1 VREVKR
7 VEALRQRSLLMNV
20 INSSKDRAMFGRNWE
35 ISIRNWIAKHGAIH
49 SHRAVNFLTQD
60 FDYHLPEE
68 RIASRPLA
76 DRAASRMMVV
86 HRDSGTI
93 EHRMFRDFPE
103 YLNAEDLLV
112 LNDTK
117 VIPARL
123 FSNDGKSEL
132 LCLDRSSPT
141 LWRCL
146 VKPGKKMRVGATIQ
160 IAEAIGSVVEVYENG
175 DRLIEWDREIDLN
188 VHGHLAL
195 PHYMNRDDEP
205 SDRDRYQT
213 VFAREEGAI
222 AAPTA
227 GLHFTPELLDKLPHV
242 FLTLHV
248 GVGTFRPVKAERP
261 EDHEM
266 HSENFHVSAA
276 TSGAINHA
284 GRVVAVG
291 TTVTRVLEHLAK
303 SASPGERIPVG
314 DHSGSTDIF
323 IYPPYQLRAIDALL
337 TNFHLPQS
345 TLLML
350 VSAFASRDL
359 ILEAYRQAVEQ
370 EYRFYSYG
378 DCMLIL

>member
-1 VREVKR
+1 MS
-7 VEALRQRSLLMNV
+7 LRTV
-20 INSSKDRAMFGRNWE
+20 
-35 ISIRNWIAKHGAIH
+35 
-49 SHRAVNFLTQD
+49 D

-86 HRDSGTI
+86 HRDTGMI
-93 EHRMFRDFPE
+93 EHRMFRNFPE
-103 YLNAEDLLV
+103 YIRPDDLII

-123 FSNDGKSEL
+123 YSNDGKTEL

-146 VKPGKKMRVGATIQ
+146 VKPGKKMRIGATVQ
-160 IAEAIGSVVEVYENG
+160 VADAIGTVVEVYDNG
-175 DRLIEWDREIDLN
+175 DRLIEWDRELDLHE
-188 VHGHLAL
+188 HGHLAL
-195 PHYMNRDDEP
+195 PHYMNREDEAE
-205 SDRDRYQT
+205 DRDRYQT
-213 VFAREEGAI
+213 VYAKNEGAI

-227 GLHFTPELLDKLPHV
+227 GLHFTPEMLETLPHT

-248 GVGTFRPVKAERP
+248 GVGTFRPVKADRP
-261 EDHEM
+261 EEHDM
-266 HSENFHVSAA
+266 HSENYHVNADTTA
-276 TSGAINHA
+276 AINAA
-284 GRVVAVG
+284 GRVVAIG

-303 SASPGERIPVG
+303 TASPGQRIAAG
-314 DHSGSTDIF
+314 AQSGSTDIF
-323 IYPPYQLRAIDALL
+323 LYPPYQFRAVDALL

-350 VSAFASRDL
+350 VSAMASREL

>member
-1 VREVKR
+1 MS
-7 VEALRQRSLLMNV
+7 LRTV
-20 INSSKDRAMFGRNWE
+20 
-35 ISIRNWIAKHGAIH
+35 
-49 SHRAVNFLTQD
+49 D

-86 HRDSGTI
+86 HRDTGVI
-93 EHRMFRDFPE
+93 EHRMFRNFPE
-103 YLNAEDLLV
+103 DIRPDDLII

-123 FSNDGKSEL
+123 YSNDGKTEL

-146 VKPGKKMRVGATIQ
+146 VKPGKKMRVGATVQ
-160 IAEAIGSVVEVYENG
+160 VADAIGTVVEVYDNG
-175 DRLIEWDREIDLN
+175 DRLIEWDRELDLYE
-188 VHGHLAL
+188 HGHLAL
-195 PHYMNRDDEP
+195 PHYMNREDEDE
-205 SDRDRYQT
+205 DRDRYQT
-213 VFAREEGAI
+213 VYAKNEGAI

-227 GLHFTPELLDKLPHV
+227 GLHFTPELLETLPHT

-248 GVGTFRPVKAERP
+248 GVGTFRPVKADRP
-261 EDHEM
+261 EEHDM
-266 HSENFHVSAA
+266 HSENYHVNADTSAA
-276 TSGAINHA
+276 INAA
-284 GRVVAVG
+284 GRVVAIG

-303 SASPGERIPVG
+303 TAAPGQRIAVG
-314 DHSGSTDIF
+314 TQSGSTDIF
-323 IYPPYQLRAIDALL
+323 LYPPYSFRAVDALL

-350 VSAFASRDL
+350 VSAMASREL

>member
-1 VREVKR
+1 M
-7 VEALRQRSLLMNV
+7 SLTT
-20 INSSKDRAMFGRNWE
+20 K
-35 ISIRNWIAKHGAIH
+35 
-49 SHRAVNFLTQD
+49 D

-68 RIASRPLA
+68 LIASRPLPE
-76 DRAASRMMVV
+76 RSASRMMVID
-86 HRDSGTI
+86 RASGTI
-93 EHRMFRDFPE
+93 EHKMFRDFPD
-103 YLNAEDLLV
+103 YIKLQDLLV

-123 FSNDGKSEL
+123 FSHDGKSEI

-160 IAEAIGSVVEVYENG
+160 IADAIGSVVEVFDNG
-175 DRLIEWDREIDLN
+175 DRLIEWDRELDLHQ
-188 VHGHLAL
+188 HGHLAL
-195 PHYMNRDDEP
+195 PHYMNRNDEADDLQ
-205 SDRDRYQT
+205 RYQT

-227 GLHFTPELLDKLPHV
+227 GLHFTPELLEKLPHC

-266 HSENFHVSAA
+266 HSEKYHISQQSAA
-276 TSGAINHA
+276 AINQA
-284 GRVVAVG
+284 QRVIAIG
-291 TTVTRVLEHLAK
+291 TTVTRVLEHVAR
-303 SASPGERIPVG
+303 SAADGQRIPEEPQ
-314 DHSGSTDIF
+314 HGSTDIF
-323 IYPPYQLRAIDALL
+323 LYPPYQLRAIDALL

-350 VSAFASRDL
+350 VSAFASREL
-359 ILEAYRQAVEQ
+359 ILEAYRQAVAEQ
-370 EYRFYSYG
+370 YRFYSYG

>member
-1 VREVKR
+1 MS
-7 VEALRQRSLLMNV
+7 LRTV
-20 INSSKDRAMFGRNWE
+20 
-35 ISIRNWIAKHGAIH
+35 
-49 SHRAVNFLTQD
+49 D

-86 HRDSGTI
+86 HRSTGVI
-93 EHRMFRDFPE
+93 EHRMFRDFPQ
-103 YLNAEDLLV
+103 YIRPDDLII

-123 FSNDGKSEL
+123 YSNDGKTEL

-146 VKPGKKMRVGATIQ
+146 VKPGKKMRVGATVQ
-160 IAEAIGSVVEVYENG
+160 VADAIGTVVEVYENG
-175 DRLIEWDREIDLN
+175 DRLIEWDRELDIYE
-188 VHGHLAL
+188 HGHLAL
-195 PHYMNRDDEP
+195 PHYMNREDEAE
-205 SDRDRYQT
+205 DRDRYQT
-213 VFAREEGAI
+213 VYAKNEGAI

-227 GLHFTPELLDKLPHV
+227 GLHFTPEMLATLPHT

-248 GVGTFRPVKAERP
+248 GVGTFRPVKADRP
-261 EDHEM
+261 EEHDM
-266 HSENFHVSAA
+266 HSENYHVHAD
-276 TSGAINHA
+276 TSSAINA
-284 GRVVAVG
+284 SGRVVAIG

-303 SASPGERIPVG
+303 SAAPGHRIASG
-314 DHSGSTDIF
+314 EQSGSTDIF
-323 IYPPYQLRAIDALL
+323 LYPPYQFRAVDALL

-350 VSAFASRDL
+350 VSAMASREL

>member
-1 VREVKR
+1 MS
-7 VEALRQRSLLMNV
+7 LRT
-20 INSSKDRAMFGRNWE
+20 A
-35 ISIRNWIAKHGAIH
+35 
-49 SHRAVNFLTQD
+49 D

-76 DRAASRMMVV
+76 DRAASRMMVI
-86 HRDSGTI
+86 HRDTGLI

-103 YLNAEDLLV
+103 YAQANDLIV

-123 FSNDGKSEL
+123 FSHDGKSEI

-146 VKPGKKMRVGATIQ
+146 VRPGKKMRVGATIQ
-160 IAEAIGSVVEVYENG
+160 VADAIGSVVEVFDNG
-175 DRLIEWDREIDLN
+175 DRLIEWDREIDIYQ
-188 VHGHLAL
+188 HGHLAL
-195 PHYMNRDDEP
+195 PHYMNREDEAE
-205 SDRDRYQT
+205 DRDRYQT
-213 VFAREEGAI
+213 VYAKNEGAI

-227 GLHFTPELLDKLPHV
+227 GLHFTPEMLERLPHV

-248 GVGTFRPVKAERP
+248 GVGTFRPVKAEHP
-261 EDHEM
+261 EEHEM
-266 HSENFHVSAA
+266 HSENYRVSAETA
-276 TSGAINHA
+276 QAINAA
-284 GRVVAVG
+284 GRTIAIG

-303 SASPGERIPVG
+303 SAALDERIPAG
-314 DHSGSTDIF
+314 EHSGSTDIF
-323 IYPPYQLRAIDALL
+323 LYPPYQFRSVDALL

-350 VSAFASRDL
+350 VSAMATREL

>member
-1 VREVKR
+1 MS
-7 VEALRQRSLLMNV
+7 LRT
-20 INSSKDRAMFGRNWE
+20 A
-35 ISIRNWIAKHGAIH
+35 
-49 SHRAVNFLTQD
+49 D

-76 DRAASRMMVV
+76 DRAASRMMVI
-86 HRDSGTI
+86 HRDTGLI

-103 YLNAEDLLV
+103 YGKPNDLIV

-123 FSNDGKSEL
+123 FSQDGKSEI

-160 IAEAIGSVVEVYENG
+160 VADAIGSVVEVYDNG
-175 DRLIEWDREIDLN
+175 DRLIEWDREIDIYE
-188 VHGHLAL
+188 HGHLAL
-195 PHYMNRDDEP
+195 PHYMNREDEAA
-205 SDRDRYQT
+205 DRDRYQT
-213 VFAREEGAI
+213 VYAKNEGAI

-227 GLHFTPELLDKLPHV
+227 GLHFTPEMLGRLPHV

-261 EDHEM
+261 EEHEM
-266 HSENFHVSAA
+266 HSENYRVSAETA
-276 TSGAINHA
+276 QAINAA
-284 GRVVAVG
+284 GRTIAIG

-303 SASPGERIPVG
+303 SAGPGERIPAG
-314 DHSGSTDIF
+314 EHSGSTDIF
-323 IYPPYQLRAIDALL
+323 LYPPYEFRAVDALL

-350 VSAFASRDL
+350 VSALASREL

>member
-1 VREVKR
+1 MS
-7 VEALRQRSLLMNV
+7 LRTV
-20 INSSKDRAMFGRNWE
+20 
-35 ISIRNWIAKHGAIH
+35 
-49 SHRAVNFLTQD
+49 D

-76 DRAASRMMVV
+76 DRSASRMMVV
-86 HRDSGTI
+86 HRQSGLI
-93 EHRMFRDFPE
+93 EHRMFRNFPE
-103 YLNAEDLLV
+103 YIRPDDLII

-123 FSNDGKSEL
+123 YSNDHKTEL

-146 VKPGKKMRVGATIQ
+146 VKPGKKMRVGATVQ
-160 IAEAIGSVVEVYENG
+160 VADAIGTVVEVFDNG
-175 DRLIEWDREIDLN
+175 DRLIEWDRELDLHK
-188 VHGHLAL
+188 HGHLAL
-195 PHYMNRDDEP
+195 PHYMNREDEVE
-205 SDRDRYQT
+205 DRERYQT
-213 VFAREEGAI
+213 VYAKNEGAI

-227 GLHFTPELLDKLPHV
+227 GLHFTPELLETLPHT

-248 GVGTFRPVKAERP
+248 GVGTFRPVKADRP
-261 EDHEM
+261 EEHDM
-266 HSENFHVSAA
+266 HSENYHVHAETTA
-276 TSGAINHA
+276 AINA
-284 GRVVAVG
+284 ASRVVAIG

-303 SASPGERIPVG
+303 TAVAGERIAAG
-314 DHSGSTDIF
+314 NQSGSTDIF
-323 IYPPYQLRAIDALL
+323 LYPPYQFRAVDALL

-350 VSAFASRDL
+350 VSAMASREL